1 MMDLVKGFFNYAKHG
16 AKTASQLTRSAV
28 SGRTHKLTS
37 NLVGE
42 EYNKEL
48 VTTGK
53 NLSEIND
60 IREEREGLLAIY
72 NKDNQKVNVG
82 DTLKVSGLDA
92 VQSHYYKLKSGTN
105 TSNAVFEFND
115 TKAMQD
121 AGAVAAAAA
130 AAVVGFKAT
139 QTGVSLLTGDY

>member
-1 MMDLVKGFFNYAKHG
+1 MTGLLKSFFNYTKHG

-53 NLSEIND
+53 NLSEISD

-72 NKDNQKVNVG
+72 NKDNQKANVG

-105 TSNAVFEFND
+105 KDNAVFEFDDN
-115 TKAMQD
+115 KAIYD
-121 AGAVAAAAA
+121 GGAIAAAAA
-130 AAVVGFKAT
+130 AAVIGFKAT